1 MRIDL
6 IIFYPSIRISKVTEG
21 LYGELLSRPR
31 HPALTDAEVSWICG
45 QVPGFLGEGCKA

>member
-21 LYGELLSRPR
+21 LYGELLSLPL
-31 HPALTDAEVSWICG
+31 HPALTDAGGSWICG
-45 QVPGFLGEGCKA
+45 RAPGFTGGGCTA